1 MKYTQPQQIIEN
13 AKELEENLE
22 NKDQEIQIL
31 KDKNKRIKTILEN
44 KMEQIEIL
52 KKENDGLREECRV
65 RVADE
70 EKLKDKILNSERENI
85 RLLCEI
91 KSLRKICSNTEK
103 EIASNRVK
111 FENSLNKKSEE
122 IQEMKRNYID
132 LKKQSLSDTKTLL
145 EMYR

>member
-1 MKYTQPQQIIEN
+1 MWDHKI
-13 AKELEENLE
+13 
-22 NKDQEIQIL
+22 
-31 KDKNKRIKTILEN
+31 
-44 KMEQIEIL
+44 EQIEIQNAIL

-91 KSLRKICSNTEK
+91 KSLKKISSNTEK
-103 EIASNRVK
+103 EIASNRVN
-111 FENSLNKKSEE
+111 FEISLDKKSEE
-122 IQEMKRNYID
+122 IQEIKRNYID
-132 LKKQSLSDTKTLL
+132 LKKQSLSNTKTLL

>member
-22 NKDQEIQIL
+22 NKDQKIQIL
-31 KDKNKRIKTILEN
+31 KDKNKRLETILEN
-44 KMEQIEIL
+44 KTEQIEIL

-65 RVADE
+65 RVADK
-70 EKLKDKILNSERENI
+70 EKLERENI
-85 RLLCEI
+85 RLLCEN
-91 KSLRKICSNTEK
+91 KILKKISSNTEK